1 MDGEVSHLK
10 RPFNKGPDFQV
21 QKGESVKVP
30 GRQVGNLPLADV
42 DRNATLF
49 QYPQGGILDVISV
62 QVGDDGAV
70 QLVEDSADGF
80 PAGSHGRESR
90 INEQGAPV
98 RFQEQRVARTAAAEG
113 LKG

>member
-1 MDGEVSHLK
+1 LEVI
-10 RPFNKGPDFQV
+10 R
-21 QKGESVKVP
+21 
-30 GRQVGNLPLADV
+30 
-42 DRNATLF
+42 
-49 QYPQGGILDVISV
+49 V

-70 QLVEDSADGF
+70 QLGEDSAEGF
-80 PAGSHGRESR
+80 PAGSHGRESG